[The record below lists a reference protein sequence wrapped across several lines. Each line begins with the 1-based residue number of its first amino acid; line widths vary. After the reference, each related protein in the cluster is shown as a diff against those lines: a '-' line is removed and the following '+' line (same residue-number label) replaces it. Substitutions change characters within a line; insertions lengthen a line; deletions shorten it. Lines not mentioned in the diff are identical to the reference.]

1 MTRLSRV
8 VPAIL
13 TDDAKAL
20 ETMVR
25 QTETFTDYVQFD
37 IMDGQFVPSRSI
49 TWEHLAALPIVGLS
63 WEAHLMVLR
72 PEDYLEGFQRAGAQ
86 KVVFHYEATPSP
98 KEVISLAKNLG
109 LKVGLAINPETPIST
124 ILPLTG
130 EVDSVLFLSVN
141 PGFYGSKFIPE
152 VLDKLT
158 EFHNARPDTEIGID
172 GGIKESN
179 VIQIARSGADVI
191 YVGSA
196 IFIQPQPDESFRHLL
211 SLAREGSQRR
221 VQPD

>member
-1 MTRLSRV
+1 MSKIIRM

-13 TDDAKAL
+13 TDDPKAL

-25 QTETFTDYVQFD
+25 QTETFTSYAQFD

-49 TWEHLAALPIVGLS
+49 TCEHIARLTMKLN
-63 WEAHLMVLR
+63 WEAHLMVLH
-72 PEDYLEGFQRAGAQ
+72 PEAYLEDFRRAGAQ
-86 KVVFHYEATPSP
+86 KIVFHYEATSSP
-98 KEVISLAKNLG
+98 REVISLVRNLG
-109 LKVGLAINPETPIST
+109 MKVGLAVNPETPISAIT
-124 ILPLTG
+124 PLAG

-152 VLDKLT
+152 VLDKIAA
-158 EFHNARPDTEIGID
+158 FRKARPDMEIGID

-179 VIQIARSGADVI
+179 IAEIARSGVDVI

-196 IFIQPQPDESFRHLL
+196 IFLQPQPGESYRRLL
-211 SLAREGSQRR
+211 ALAEANTPR
-221 VQPD
+221 